1 MINSWKKRGM
11 AMTQMLDSQAARS
24 YGAALYDLQIPQADI
39 AAARELLEQCPQLKE
54 LLCCPVVALEQK
66 LSVIDRIFPASMTG
80 FMKCVCRNRRC
91 ELLDRIFEDYE
102 ACVHSR
108 KRILTARLR
117 CVTPPDERQLAGIS
131 RSLCE
136 RYHMQDVDLQVIID
150 QSLIGGFVIEAGGHE
165 IDYSIHGRFKRLQQK
180 LSGGE

>member
-1 MINSWKKRGM
+1 MPTVK
-11 AMTQMLDSQAARS
+11 Q
-24 YGAALYDLQIPQADI
+24 
-39 AAARELLEQCPQLKE
+39 

-66 LSVIDRIFPASMTG
+66 LSVIERIFPASMAG

-91 ELLDRIFEDYE
+91 ELLERIFQDYD

-108 KRILTARLR
+108 KRILKARLR
-117 CVTPPDERQLAGIS
+117 CVTPPDGRQMAGIS

-136 RYHMQDVDLQVIID
+136 RYQMQDVDLQVIID
-150 QSLIGGFVIEAGGHE
+150 KSLIGGFVIEAGGHE